1 MSSYKSNIER
11 LRQGEARHSQQE
23 QNYRTESA
31 RISGQAGIEHVRDI
45 NNKLSAFSGTIKE
58 WRREDIEK
66 KKQEGIAEARQAE
79 VDKAKNLSENAK
91 RLKALEDANNTG
103 LLLAEFEDAKAQ
115 DTAYQELK
123 ASMLK
128 SGGESVFPDADRIAQ
143 LSPWQQVGY
152 AQEKLRVFN
161 ETFPDKLAH
170 SLANSEKPITLG
182 GITFTPQELRDNNLA
197 LPMKE
202 AAIQVLS
209 EDIKKAAQIDRFS
222 PEMLRLSKTN
232 DSIQKAKDAQ
242 FAEHRQRYNIES
254 SANTRGKALLEWN
267 RSEKTGEDLHRLILI
282 NGNTVDKNNKV
293 LGNTGSLDTVFGIL
307 TKEGIENHNPEIA
320 DHYAN
325 LPLPV
330 SLARKLGAKPGTTYG
345 QQWPGRFASMKKAI
359 KEGYV
364 KAVNDEEKFI
374 NAAGTELTNEFKTKA
389 REGALTSQEVNDY
402 KRKYG
407 ELGLPIP
414 GDVTNYE
421 TLSDRDQRED
431 EDSIEALMAS
441 QNGYI
446 SHEQLD
452 AFHPKAA
459 LEHREKATKLEEGAL
474 KKHDADKKI
483 KAHLDTAFTNM
494 GIKGNEK
501 SPAYVEAMANAKAD
515 YANKYNQYIAMG
527 YSSAQA
533 SHLALHAQQVTD
545 KETGEVLP
553 DSMGVLHE
561 IKTNGENS
569 KYVIT
574 GQSLEKELKPGHLR
588 VARIRG
594 AKQEILEDPN
604 SVTTKVIGGDYGH
617 RQITTI
623 AENVEKHGR
632 RGLYMDKGA
641 LQYYKGIA
649 RGRNARQGG
658 WWGIVDAQL
667 KAAGHKGLNPAE
679 RPKALELLT
688 GEDADGNT
696 IPDPRGSRAVD
707 QRVSRAMNYPSQQ
720 TSLYAMNSLRDG
732 QRFGRGTSV
741 FDQPENLPAWYTLG
755 GVT

>member
-1 MSSYKSNIER
+1 MSSYKRNIER

-58 WRREDIEK
+58 WRREDIEN
-66 KKQEGIAEARQAE
+66 KKQEGIEAARQASI
-79 VDKAKNLSENAK
+79 DKAKNLSENAK

-128 SGGESVFPDADRIAQ
+128 DGGESVFPDADRIAQ

-170 SLANSEKPITLG
+170 ALANSEKPITLG

-202 AAIQVLS
+202 AAIQILS

-242 FAEHRQRYNIES
+242 FAEHRKRYNIES

-293 LGNTGSLDTVFGIL
+293 LGNTGSLDRVFGIL
-307 TKEGIENHNPEIA
+307 TKEGIDNHNPEIA

-364 KAVNDEEKFI
+364 KAVNDEQKWLES
-374 NAAGTELTNEFKTKA
+374 AGTAKKNEFIEEA
-389 REGALTSQEVNDY
+389 RNNPEGLTSQRVNEY
-402 KRKYG
+402 KREFG

-414 GDVTNYE
+414 SAVTNYE
-421 TLSDRDQRED
+421 TASDRDQRED

-446 SHEQLD
+446 SNEQLD
-452 AFHPKAA
+452 QFHPIAA
-459 LEHREKATKLEEGAL
+459 LKYREKATKFETEAL
-474 KKHDADKKI
+474 KAHDADKKI

-515 YANKYNQYIAMG
+515 YAEKYNRYIAMG
-527 YSSAQA
+527 YDSANA
-533 SHLALHAQQVTD
+533 SHLALRAQEVKD
-545 KETGEVLP
+545 PETGEGLP
-553 DSMGVLHE
+553 DTMGVLTE
-561 IKTNGENS
+561 IEKFGEGS

-574 GQSLEKELKPGHLR
+574 GQAIEKELKPGHLR
-588 VARIRG
+588 VARIASGKR
-594 AKQEILEDPN
+594 EIIDDPN
-604 SVTTKVIGGDYGH
+604 IIINGTIGGDYGK
-617 RQITTI
+617 RQLDSII
-623 AENVEKHGR
+623 ANMEKHGDR
-632 RGLYMDKGA
+632 KGLQMDKGA
-641 LQYYKGIA
+641 IQYYKGLA
-649 RGRNARQGG
+649 RGRDGNWMGL
-658 WWGIVDAQL
+658 VDAQL
-667 KAAGHKGLNPAE
+667 KAAGHEGLWPKGKPE
-679 RPKALELLT
+679 VQSLL
-688 GEDADGNT
+688 DG
-696 IPDPRGSRAVD
+696 D
-707 QRVSRAMNYPSQQ
+707 
-720 TSLYAMNSLRDG
+720 DG
-732 QRFGRGTSV
+732 QGNVLEGEQLTLSKHISRSSNFPSKSTYLYNKSLMKDGSNRSILSD
-741 FDQPENLPAWYTLG
+741 FDRQENLLPFFYDLG
-755 GVT
+755 GAI